1 MLTTKGKM
9 NFLPHPRQGNVSPP
23 FKLPKRKKKMYFERR
38 VHMVVN
44 AYKSQ
49 PLVKFASY
57 FHYLRVK
64 TWQGGINLG
73 SLKI

>member
-1 MLTTKGKM
+1 
-9 NFLPHPRQGNVSPP
+9 
-23 FKLPKRKKKMYFERR
+23 
-38 VHMVVN
+38 MVVN

-49 PLVKFASY
+49 PLVKFARY

-64 TWQGGINLG
+64 IWQGGINLG

>member
-1 MLTTKGKM
+1 
-9 NFLPHPRQGNVSPP
+9 
-23 FKLPKRKKKMYFERR
+23 
-38 VHMVVN
+38 MVVN

-57 FHYLRVK
+57 FDYLRVK
-64 TWQGGINLG
+64 IWKGGIYLG

>member
-1 MLTTKGKM
+1 
-9 NFLPHPRQGNVSPP
+9 
-23 FKLPKRKKKMYFERR
+23 
-38 VHMVVN
+38 MVVN

-49 PLVKFASY
+49 PLVKFTSY

-64 TWQGGINLG
+64 IWQGGINLG

>member
-1 MLTTKGKM
+1 M
-9 NFLPHPRQGNVSPP
+9 NFFPIPAKVMLHGRSSYQ
-23 FKLPKRKKKMYFERR
+23 KERKKSTSRGG

-44 AYKSQ
+44 VYKSQ
-49 PLVKFASY
+49 PLVKFTSY

-64 TWQGGINLG
+64 IWQGGINLG